1 MSNPHPPRPH
11 EPLVD
16 IPAQEGLA
24 EALDPGEFAALVD
37 AYLADLDAS
46 IGKVAAAV
54 AAGAGPAIASAAH
67 AVKGAAAN
75 LGFVRLSADAA
86 RIESMAKAGQADVAV
101 QLDTLRITAAQTVAA
116 ARARRPA

>member
-54 AAGAGPAIASAAH
+54 AAGACPAIASTAH

-86 RIESMAKAGQADVAV
+86 RIESMAKAGQADVTALLAV
-101 QLDTLRITAAQTVAA
+101 LRRTAAQTVAA
-116 ARARRPA
+116 VRARRPS